1 MRISSKLRYLNHL
14 HRSQPQH
21 QSEKLQFFEQSMTV
35 ACFAWSDVIS
45 PCPSLFVPI
54 SVRCLRFFKT
64 LRSLARTLD
73 PSWVN
78 NYADER
84 KLLQQP
90 RRTLIGSFI
99 GKNIFMATPLLR
111 WYLEHGLVV
120 DKIYE
125 VVEYVP
131 EQCFPGFADTFFR
144 KYAEQVSRSDQSHS
158 HGDFQTFRKLGL
170 RQHV

>member
-14 HRSQPQH
+14 HRSHPPY
-21 QSEKLQFFEQSMTV
+21 QSQKLQFFEQSMTV
-35 ACFAWSDVIS
+35 ACLAWSDVIC

-54 SVRCLRFFKT
+54 SVRCLRFLKNIEVSREDIGSFMDK
-64 LRSLARTLD
+64 
-73 PSWVN
+73 
-78 NYADER
+78 YADER
-84 KLLQQP
+84 KLLGQP

-99 GKNIFMATPLLR
+99 GKNIFLATPLLR

-131 EQCFPGFADTFFR
+131 VWCFQGFADAVSENRR
-144 KYAEQVSRSDQSHS
+144 KRGS
-158 HGDFQTFRKLGL
+158 
-170 RQHV
+170 